1 MSDVTVGHEDW
12 LTLNM
17 RTSLQCSWQTSCDNT
32 QLELQTYDLLFPV
45 KTPHHKYFTPCSLLP
60 LWVEQRDEGGGQ
72 GWGDAIFSNQLCN
85 QTPAQILTVTNM
97 AFNVPLLHVNCISL
111 QFRRAS
117 CRATAGI
124 TINTKRHLWWAA
136 YAAQFTVL
144 EVCGGTLRT
153 RVKIYC
159 SLTQTER

>member
-1 MSDVTVGHEDW
+1 MKEEDRVG
-12 LTLNM
+12 
-17 RTSLQCSWQTSCDNT
+17 
-32 QLELQTYDLLFPV
+32 
-45 KTPHHKYFTPCSLLP
+45 
-60 LWVEQRDEGGGQ
+60 
-72 GWGDAIFSNQLCN
+72 GDTIFSNQLCN

-97 AFNVPLLHVNCISL
+97 AFNVPLLYVNCISL

-153 RVKIYC
+153 RVKINC
-159 SLTQTER
+159 SLTQTERSVTQRHSSEFRGSSGSPLPVSTLTYFRCISHCYLIF

>member
-1 MSDVTVGHEDW
+1 
-12 LTLNM
+12 M
-17 RTSLQCSWQTSCDNT
+17 R
-32 QLELQTYDLLFPV
+32 
-45 KTPHHKYFTPCSLLP
+45 
-60 LWVEQRDEGGGQ
+60 GGQ
-72 GWGDAIFSNQLCN
+72 GWGDASFSNQLCN

-117 CRATAGI
+117 RRATVGI
-124 TINTKRHLWWAA
+124 TINTKRHLWCAA

-144 EVCGGTLRT
+144 EVCGGTLRM
-153 RVKIYC
+153 RVKINR